1 MIAAGHRLRAQ
12 WRVPL
17 LRDGLAL
24 SLNSG
29 LTALMGA
36 LYWVLA
42 AHAFSA
48 RTLGVNSAALSATMF
63 LAGVSQLNLMSALLR
78 FVPVSGAAAKRLV
91 ASCYGV
97 SLALGAVTAAVFVAG
112 VEGWA
117 PRLGFLQH
125 PAFAAWFVAATMAWC
140 IFNLQ
145 DSVLTGLGRAVL
157 VPVENQIFSTAK
169 IVLLVALA
177 AAAPRYGIFASWTAA
192 LVFSLVPVNLVV
204 FLRLLPAHARAAGPR
219 ARPPTRRQ
227 LARYVSADFVASLA
241 WLAATALMPIIVL
254 ALAGATATAWF
265 SLAWMVA
272 LPLFLMSINAGA
284 ALVVAGAREEHRV
297 DRYARQALGQTLRLV
312 TPAALVLAAAA
323 PLVLRLF
330 GPQYAAAATPA
341 LRLLCLAAVP
351 NAVVA
356 LAVSARR
363 VRRDMRAVVLLTASQ
378 CGLVLVVS
386 VALLSRGA
394 GVAGVG
400 VAWLAASTLVAAGV
414 LAVDAGAVG
423 RVARVRGAPA
433 HLRRTRHATALAPHV
448 IAALAPAVDGRPW
461 TVHRSLRTLS
471 DMAVLTIGPPAGAS
485 RAVVKLATSKTAARS
500 LERERLALG
509 ALVAD
514 DRLGAWREL
523 LPRVVAHGICDGA
536 PYLVEDLIP
545 GRTGS
550 LGRGAENGGADVVA
564 RAASAIAPLHR
575 ATAIGAVAGAEC
587 LAHWVDGPLETLVQH
602 GPGRGRGGLSPP
614 AITQV
619 RGELHD
625 ALAGRRVAVG
635 WVHGDFVPGNVL
647 VDPGSARITG
657 IVDWELAHPADLPL
671 VDIAT
676 VLLAARMQSRRHEL
690 GRVVCDFLGGGGW
703 SAHEHAILDGAG
715 AGLPGEAIDGR
726 ALVLLCWLRHVA
738 GNLTKA
744 SSYATHG
751 RWLRGNVAPVGEAI
765 ARS

>member
-1 MIAAGHRLRAQ
+1 MIAVAHRLCAQ

-36 LYWVLA
+36 VYWVLA

-117 PRLGFLQH
+117 PRLGFLQD

-177 AAAPRYGIFASWTAA
+177 AVSPRYGIFASWTAA
-192 LVFSLVPVNLVV
+192 LVFSLVPVNVLV
-204 FLRLLPAHARAAGPR
+204 FLRLLPAHARAAGTR
-219 ARPPTRRQ
+219 SRPPTRRQ
-227 LARYVSADFVASLA
+227 LTRYVSADFLASLS

-254 ALAGATATAWF
+254 ALAGATPTAWF

-297 DRYARQALGQTLRLV
+297 DQYARQALRQTLRVV

-330 GPQYAAAATPA
+330 GPQYAAAATST

-363 VRRDMRAVVLLTASQ
+363 VRRDMRAVVVLTAAQ
-378 CGLVLVVS
+378 CGLVLVLS
-386 VALLSRGA
+386 VALLARGV

-400 VAWLAASTLVAAGV
+400 VAWLSASALVAAGV
-414 LAVDAGAVG
+414 LAVDAGAVRRVG
-423 RVARVRGAPA
+423 RIRAAPA
-433 HLRRTRHATALAPHV
+433 HHRRTRRATALVPRIV
-448 IAALAPAVDGRPW
+448 GALAPAVDARDW

-471 DMAVLTIGPPAGAS
+471 DMAVLTVGPPAGAS
-485 RAVVKLATSKTAARS
+485 RAVVKLATSRTAALS
-500 LERERLALG
+500 LDRERLALG
-509 ALVAD
+509 ALAAD
-514 DRLGAWREL
+514 DRLGAWRDL
-523 LPRVVAHGICDGA
+523 LPRVLAHGTCDA
-536 PYLVEDLIP
+536 TPYLVEGLIP
-545 GRTGS
+545 GRTGT
-550 LGRGAENGGADVVA
+550 LARPGRDGPTDVVA
-564 RAASAIAPLHR
+564 RAAAAIAPLHR

-587 LAHWVDGPLETLVQH
+587 VHHWVDAPLRTLA
-602 GPGRGRGGLSPP
+602 GGGRASLSPG
-614 AITQV
+614 AIAQV
-619 RGELHD
+619 RAELCD
-625 ALAGRRVAVG
+625 ALAGRHVAVG

-647 VDPGSARITG
+647 VDPGSARVTG

-676 VLLAARMQSRRHEL
+676 VLLAARMQRSRREL
-690 GRVVCDFLGGGGW
+690 GRIVCDFLAGADWEPG
-703 SAHEHAILDGAG
+703 EQAILDGAG

-744 SSYATHG
+744 SCYATHG

-765 ARS
+765 ARQ